1 MTVLKSHKILIA
13 PLDWGLG
20 HATRMIP
27 LIHVFLEAGCDVE
40 LATDGQAYEL
50 LKQEFPF
57 LKMHRVPTYGIRYT
71 KHKYLMLRLVA
82 QAPAMYF
89 GMRREHKWLET
100 YCENNAPDLII
111 SDDRFGMHNK
121 SVPSV
126 YVTHQ
131 INVIMPGYLKALQPL
146 VRFIHRKIIHN
157 YQLCLIPDMESKGLS
172 GILAHSKTTFNF
184 PVKYIGVL
192 SRFPNAYK
200 NISDEIPHILAV
212 ISGPEPQRT
221 ILETKLIA
229 RFKNEPKS
237 ILIVSGKPDSDE
249 QKQVGSVKIINH
261 LPSESLY
268 GLMKTVPVLICRS
281 GYSTLMDLFEIGRK
295 AIIIPTPGQT
305 EQEYLADYFSK
316 HFGFIAISQKALG
329 DNVRFEAAY
338 CNEWPHPAQN
348 NNEDK
353 LKCLIHDLLQI
364 KKD

>member
-1 MTVLKSHKILIA
+1 MTVSKSHKILIA

-27 LIHVFLEAGCDVE
+27 LIHEFLDAGCDVD

-89 GMRREHKWLET
+89 GMRREYKWLNV
-100 YCENNAPDLII
+100 YCKNNAPDLII

-131 INVIMPGYLKALQPL
+131 INVIMPGYLKALQPF
-146 VRFIHRKIIHN
+146 VRFIHRKIIQN
-157 YQLCLIPDMESKGLS
+157 YQLCLIPDMELHGLS
-172 GILAHSKTTFNF
+172 GLLAHSKTTFNF

-200 NISDEIPHILAV
+200 NISDEIPHVLAV

-221 ILETKLIA
+221 ILEVKLIE
-229 RFKNEPKS
+229 RFKNETQS
-237 ILIVSGKPDSDE
+237 VLIVSGKPGSDE
-249 QKQVGSVKIINH
+249 QKLVGSVKIINH
-261 LPSESLY
+261 LPSETLY

-295 AIIIPTPGQT
+295 AIVIPTPGQT

-316 HFGFIAISQKALG
+316 HYDFKTISQNAL
-329 DNVRFEAAY
+329 DENVKFEAAY
-338 CNEWPHPAQN
+338 CNEWSHPAQHN
-348 NNEDK
+348 SENR
-353 LKCLIHDLLQI
+353 LKRLISDLLQL